1 MRKLLEKDV
10 ELYKQLIENANVI
23 FNAFDTE
30 GNIII
35 WNKAA
40 EEITGY
46 KKNEALCNEKI
57 MGRLYPDA
65 EYRKEVLKSIGSAFR
80 EDYKNVEFT
89 LVTKYGDKKSI
100 SWSAISVKDK
110 KGRPVGSFAVG
121 IDVTL
126 KNIIKY
132 RERESFRALLK
143 SARYNEEIKQQYEEL
158 IEKLKKEVNAMCRE
172 SNKPEKY

>member
-1 MRKLLEKDV
+1 MRNLLEKDI
-10 ELYKQLIENANVI
+10 ELYKQLIDNANVI
-23 FNAFDTE
+23 FNAFDSE
-30 GNIII
+30 GNILI

-40 EEITGY
+40 EETTGY
-46 KKNEALCNEKI
+46 TKKEALCNKKI
-57 MGRLYPDA
+57 MEHLYPDT
-65 EYRKEVLKSIGSAFR
+65 EYRKEVLKSIGSAFK

-100 SWSAISVKDK
+100 AWSAIAMKDK

-126 KNIIKY
+126 KNIIKQ

-143 SARYNEEIKQQYEEL
+143 SVRYHEDTKQQYEEL
-158 IEKLKKEVNAMCRE
+158 IEKLKHEVNTMCRE
-172 SNKPEKY
+172 SNKPPKY